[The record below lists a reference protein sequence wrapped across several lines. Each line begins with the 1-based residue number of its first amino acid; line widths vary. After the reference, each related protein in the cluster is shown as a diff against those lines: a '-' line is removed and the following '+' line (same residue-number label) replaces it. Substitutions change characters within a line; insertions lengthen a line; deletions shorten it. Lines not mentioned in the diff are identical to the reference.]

1 MLHRNAPSGPN
12 TSPCTKAESESNAGL
27 LSSSRGGIFEGADV
41 LHVTAELVYVWI
53 FHDNVIGEAAASASA
68 FAGTN
73 APSSRRYEHI

>member
-1 MLHRNAPSGPN
+1 
-12 TSPCTKAESESNAGL
+12 